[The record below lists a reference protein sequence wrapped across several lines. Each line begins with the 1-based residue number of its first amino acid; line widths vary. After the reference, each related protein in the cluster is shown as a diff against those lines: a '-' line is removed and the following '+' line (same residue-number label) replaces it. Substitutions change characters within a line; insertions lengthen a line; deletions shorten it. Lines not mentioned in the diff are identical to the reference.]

1 MLGAVLIVV
10 VLVVVIPV
18 AVMMSGAVV
27 AAALGWALRDDAEAR
42 YQGSELIAL
51 NR

>member
-1 MLGAVLIVV
+1 MLGAIIIVV
-10 VLVVVIPV
+10 VLVVAIPV

-27 AAALGWALRDDAEAR
+27 AAVLGWGLKANGEATHE
-42 YQGSELIAL
+42 GSELIDL

>member
-1 MLGAVLIVV
+1 MLGAVVIVV
-10 VLVVVIPV
+10 VLVVAIPV

-27 AAALGWALRDDAEAR
+27 SAALGWALKDDAEAR